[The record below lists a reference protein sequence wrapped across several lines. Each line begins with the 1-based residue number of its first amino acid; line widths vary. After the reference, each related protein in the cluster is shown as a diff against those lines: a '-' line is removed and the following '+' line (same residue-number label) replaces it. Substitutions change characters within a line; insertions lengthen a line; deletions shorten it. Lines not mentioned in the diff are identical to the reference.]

1 MLLVVTTSSSN
12 SHISDQL
19 RRTLPSEYLS
29 VHLLRI
35 QANTTLSPNAY
46 LNLARF
52 FSQTD
57 RVVLFPLSSP
67 PLLSHSDLYQV
78 GAVDEDVLVLPKD
91 HAVWCTERIFI
102 DDSREA
108 HWAACLWQFWLDSF
122 GEGSFSRAPPQWD
135 IPANTTKVRSP
146 PPFFKLFYF
155 IFDRRRIWFCNV

>member
-19 RRTLPSEYLS
+19 RRTLPSEHLS

-35 QANTTLSPNAY
+35 QANTTFSPNAY

-57 RVVLFPLSSP
+57 RVVLFPMSPPPP
-67 PLLSHSDLYQV
+67 PLLSYQV
-78 GAVDEDVLVLPKD
+78 GAVDEDALVLPKD

-122 GEGSFSRAPPQWD
+122 GEGSFSRTPPQWD

-146 PPFFKLFYF
+146 PSFNIF
-155 IFDRRRIWFCNV
+155 IFIF